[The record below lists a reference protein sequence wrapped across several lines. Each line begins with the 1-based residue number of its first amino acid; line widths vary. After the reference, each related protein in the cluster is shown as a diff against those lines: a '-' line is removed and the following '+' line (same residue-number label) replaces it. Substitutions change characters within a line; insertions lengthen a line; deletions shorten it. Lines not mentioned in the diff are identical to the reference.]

1 MSQFMPLEI
10 LLGFGLF
17 IYRAG
22 EQVLEATSS
31 IKISNLGK
39 TFLIE
44 NKFWTKWGN
53 LASLKIANSAS
64 FLPEGLSLCPLHNY

>member
-31 IKISNLGK
+31 IKNQIWVRLFS
-39 TFLIE
+39 
-44 NKFWTKWGN
+44 
-53 LASLKIANSAS
+53 
-64 FLPEGLSLCPLHNY
+64 

>member
-31 IKISNLGK
+31 IKKSNWGK

-44 NKFWTKWGN
+44 NKFWTK
-53 LASLKIANSAS
+53 
-64 FLPEGLSLCPLHNY
+64 